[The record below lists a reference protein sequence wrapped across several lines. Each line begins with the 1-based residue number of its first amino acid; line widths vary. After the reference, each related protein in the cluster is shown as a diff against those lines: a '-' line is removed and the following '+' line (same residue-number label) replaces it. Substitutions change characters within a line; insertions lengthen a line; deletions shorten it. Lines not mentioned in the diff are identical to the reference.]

1 MYIKRHLET
10 TIEKLSGCCKVLL
23 VTGPRQV
30 GKTTLLRRLA
40 EGNRTYVT
48 MDDINVRSLA
58 MTEPGLFLQ
67 RYKPPLLIDEIQMA
81 PKLLPYIKMYVD
93 EHGNNG
99 DFWLTGSHA
108 FDLMENVT
116 ESLAGR
122 IAIVHLLGFSHAEVA
137 GLGAG
142 AFVPEEKFLLQRAQE
157 AEILPMR
164 DLFEQIWR
172 GSMPA
177 LNNASEQDWNNYYSS
192 YVQTFLQRDVRA
204 LTQVNDELQFYRF
217 LCAAA
222 SYTGSMINYAA
233 LAKVNDEL
241 QFYRFLCAAASYTGS
256 MINYAALAKEAEI
269 TAPTAKQ
276 WLKVLAAAGLVY
288 LLEPFM
294 HPNLKYGVKA
304 PKVYFTDTGLAA
316 YLLRWS
322 NAEILEAGAMSSSFL
337 ETWAVMEIYK
347 SFSNCG
353 QIPPL
358 GYYRDFNSREVE
370 LVLNVDG
377 SIHPLAIRK
386 SSSPVK
392 ETKKFDILRLVAEG
406 ERALKLGAGG
416 VICFANDLLPIDAR
430 NWYIP
435 AGLL

>member
-142 AFVPEEKFLLQRAQE
+142 V
-157 AEILPMR
+157 
-164 DLFEQIWR
+164 
-172 GSMPA
+172 
-177 LNNASEQDWNNYYSS
+177 
-192 YVQTFLQRDVRA
+192 
-204 LTQVNDELQFYRF
+204 
-217 LCAAA
+217 
-222 SYTGSMINYAA
+222 
-233 LAKVNDEL
+233 
-241 QFYRFLCAAASYTGS
+241 
-256 MINYAALAKEAEI
+256 
-269 TAPTAKQ
+269 
-276 WLKVLAAAGLVY
+276 
-288 LLEPFM
+288 
-294 HPNLKYGVKA
+294 
-304 PKVYFTDTGLAA
+304 
-316 YLLRWS
+316 
-322 NAEILEAGAMSSSFL
+322 
-337 ETWAVMEIYK
+337 IYK
-347 SFSNCG
+347 LKRYSMR
-353 QIPPL
+353 I
-358 GYYRDFNSREVE
+358 
-370 LVLNVDG
+370 
-377 SIHPLAIRK
+377 
-386 SSSPVK
+386 
-392 ETKKFDILRLVAEG
+392 ILFPQTA
-406 ERALKLGAGG
+406 
-416 VICFANDLLPIDAR
+416 
-430 NWYIP
+430 
-435 AGLL
+435 

>member
-30 GKTTLLRRLA
+30 GKTTLLRKLA

-67 RYKPPLLIDEIQMA
+67 RYKPPLLIDEIQLA

-122 IAIVHLLGFSHAEVA
+122 VGIVQLLGFSHAELA
-137 GLGAG
+137 GLEAG

-157 AEILPMR
+157 TEILPMR

-177 LNNASEQDWNNYYSS
+177 LNNASEQDWNCYYSS
-192 YVQTFLQRDVRA
+192 YVQTFLQRDVKELA
-204 LTQVNDELQFYRF
+204 QVNDELQFYRF

-222 SYTGSMINYAA
+222 SYTGSM
-233 LAKVNDEL
+233 L
-241 QFYRFLCAAASYTGS
+241 
-256 MINYAALAKEAEI
+256 NYAALAKEVEI
-269 TAPTAKQ
+269 TPPTAKQ

-288 LLEPFM
+288 FLEPFA
-294 HPNLKYGVKA
+294 HPNLKYAVKA
-304 PKVYFTDTGLAA
+304 PKLYFTDTGLAA

-322 NAEILEAGAMSSSFL
+322 SAATLEAGAMASNFF
-337 ETWAVMEIYK
+337 ETWVVNEIYK
-347 SFSNCG
+347 SFINCG

-358 GYYRDFNSREVE
+358 SYFRDFNTKEVE
-370 LVLNVDG
+370 LLIETDG
-377 SIHPLAIRK
+377 CVYPLAIRK
-386 SSSPVK
+386 SAQPVK
-392 ETKKFDILRLVAEG
+392 EIKKFEILKPIAEG
-406 ERALKLGAGG
+406 EKALRIGSGG
-416 VICFANDLLPIDAR
+416 VVCLANDLLPVDAK

-435 AGLL
+435 VGLL

>member
-10 TIEKLSGCCKVLL
+10 TIEKLNSCFKVLL

-40 EGNRTYVT
+40 AVDRTYVT

-164 DLFEQIWR
+164 DLFGQIWR

-222 SYTGSMINYAA
+222 SYTGSM
-233 LAKVNDEL
+233 L
-241 QFYRFLCAAASYTGS
+241 
-256 MINYAALAKEAEI
+256 NYAALAKEVEI
-269 TAPTAKQ
+269 TPPTAKQ
-276 WLKVLAAAGLVY
+276 WLKVLVAAGLVY
-288 LLEPFM
+288 FLEPFA
-294 HPNLKYGVKA
+294 HPNLKYAVKA
-304 PKVYFTDTGLAA
+304 PKLYFTDTGLAA

-322 NAEILEAGAMSSSFL
+322 SAATLEAGAMASNFF
-337 ETWAVMEIYK
+337 ETWVVNEIYK
-347 SFSNCG
+347 SFINCG

-358 GYYRDFNSREVE
+358 SYFRDFNTKEVE
-370 LVLNVDG
+370 LLIETDG
-377 SIHPLAIRK
+377 CVYPLAIRK
-386 SSSPVK
+386 SAQPVK
-392 ETKKFDILRLVAEG
+392 EIKKFEILKPIAEG
-406 ERALKLGAGG
+406 EKALRIGSGG
-416 VICFANDLLPIDAR
+416 VVCLANDLLPVDAK

-435 AGLL
+435 VGLL